1 MSYDIALVPGDGIG
15 PAVVDASLGVLDAA
29 ASAHGF
35 DVETTRYD
43 WGTER
48 YLNEGAMMPDDGL
61 DTLSTHDAIL
71 LGAVGH
77 PDVPDHVTLN
87 GLLLPIRKGFDQ
99 SICKRPAVLFE
110 GVDSPL
116 KGYSGGDV
124 DILVYRENT
133 EGEYADVG
141 GREHVGFENEV
152 AIQSAVY
159 TRRSTERIVRAAFEA
174 ATDRSGHLTNVTKSN
189 AQAHGMVFWDDV
201 VDEVSEEYPGV
212 EVERLLVDA
221 ASMDF
226 VRRPEEFDV
235 IVTSNLFGDILTDLG
250 AIVTGSMGLAPSANI
265 DPGRDNPSMF
275 EPVHGSAFD
284 ITGKGVAN
292 PLATVLSGSLMF
304 EHLGE
309 DAAAA
314 ALWDAV
320 AEQLADPDAPL
331 KGADGAAIPCGKVW
345 LPADSRMRQEQ
356 GDTVG
361 EPVDRSSFSPDDV
374 VNSIPRT
381 RNRAGHILG
390 PIRA

>member
-1 MSYDIALVPGDGIG
+1 MSYDIALIPGDGIG
-15 PAVVDASLGVLDAA
+15 PEVVDATLPILDAA
-29 ASAHGF
+29 AAAHGF

-43 WGTER
+43 WGTDR
-48 YLNEGAMMPDDGL
+48 YLSTGAMMPDDGL
-61 DTLSTHDAIL
+61 DQLAAHDAIL

-77 PDVPDHVTLN
+77 PEVPDHVTLN

-116 KGYSGGDV
+116 KGYAGGDI
-124 DILVYRENT
+124 DILVFRENT
-133 EGEYADVG
+133 EGEYADIG
-141 GREHVGFENEV
+141 GREHVGYANEV
-152 AIQSAVY
+152 AVQSAVY

-174 ATDRSGHLTNVTKSN
+174 ATERSGHLTNVTKSN
-189 AQAHGMVFWDDV
+189 AQAHGMVFWDDIV
-201 VDEVSEEYPGV
+201 AEVSEDYPGV

-221 ASMDF
+221 ASMDM
-226 VRRPEEFDV
+226 VRRPDEFDV
-235 IVTSNLFGDILTDLG
+235 VVCSNLFGDILTDVG

-284 ITGKGVAN
+284 ITGEGVAN

-309 DAAAA
+309 DAAAT

-320 AEQLADPDAPL
+320 AAQLADADAPRT
-331 KGADGAAIPCGKVW
+331 ADLGGNAGTEAVATE
-345 LPADSRMRQEQ
+345 LR
-356 GDTVG
+356 
-361 EPVDRSSFSPDDV
+361 DR
-374 VNSIPRT
+374 
-381 RNRAGHILG
+381 L
-390 PIRA
+390 

>member
-1 MSYDIALVPGDGIG
+1 MSYDIALIPGDGIG
-15 PAVVDASLGVLDAA
+15 PEVVDATLPILDAA
-29 ASAHGF
+29 ATAHGF

-43 WGTER
+43 WGTDR
-48 YLNEGAMMPDDGL
+48 YLTEGAMMPDDGL
-61 DTLSTHDAIL
+61 DRLASHDAIL

-116 KGYSGGDV
+116 KGYEGGDI
-124 DILVYRENT
+124 DILVFRENT

-141 GREHVGFENEV
+141 GREHAGYANEV
-152 AIQSAVY
+152 AVQSAVY

-174 ATDRSGHLTNVTKSN
+174 ATERSGHLTNVTKSN
-189 AQAHGMVFWDDV
+189 AQAHGMVFWDDIV
-201 VDEVSEEYPGV
+201 NEVSEEYPGV

-221 ASMDF
+221 ASMDM
-226 VRRPEEFDV
+226 VRRPDEFDV
-235 IVTSNLFGDILTDLG
+235 VVCSNLFGDILTDVG

-284 ITGKGVAN
+284 IMGEGVAN

-309 DAAAA
+309 ADAAT

-320 AEQLADPDAPL
+320 AEQVADSDAPRT
-331 KGADGAAIPCGKVW
+331 ADLGGESGTEAVAAD
-345 LPADSRMRQEQ
+345 LR
-356 GDTVG
+356 
-361 EPVDRSSFSPDDV
+361 DR
-374 VNSIPRT
+374 I
-381 RNRAGHILG
+381 
-390 PIRA
+390 